1 MNMNVENEVYPSD
14 MEKFMAPGPEGPIF
28 MVNLLKYK
36 DKAEYKD
43 GRESTLTGRQA
54 YGLYSAEVVNLVAE
68 HGGHEIFWAD
78 VSEILLGKVESL
90 WDAIAI
96 VMYPNRGS
104 LMGMSSSEGMKKIA
118 MHRHAGLEGQLNI
131 ETVNLPE
138 RLSHLLVDPGA
149 QS

>member
-1 MNMNVENEVYPSD
+1 MKVENEVYPSD
-14 MEKFMAPGPEGPIF
+14 MEKLMAAGPDGPIF

-43 GRESTLTGRQA
+43 GRETALTGRQA
-54 YGLYSAEVVNLVAE
+54 YDLYAAEVINLVRD
-68 HGGHEIFWAD
+68 HGGHEIFWTD
-78 VSEILLGKVESL
+78 VSDILLGTVEVL

-96 VMYPNRGS
+96 VMYPNRGA
-104 LMGMSSSEGMKKIA
+104 LMAMSSSEGMKKIA

-131 ETVNLPE
+131 ETVNLPK
-138 RLSHLLVDPGA
+138 RLSHLLVDPGV

>member
-1 MNMNVENEVYPSD
+1 MKVENEVYPSD
-14 MEKFMAPGPEGPIF
+14 MEKFMAAGPDGPIF
-28 MVNLLKYK
+28 MVNLFKYK

-43 GRESTLTGRQA
+43 GRETTLTGRQT
-54 YGLYSAEVVNLVAE
+54 YGLYAEEVINLVRD

-78 VSEILLGKVESL
+78 VSDILLGTVEAL

-96 VMYPNRGS
+96 VMYPNRGA
-104 LMGMSSSEGMKKIA
+104 LMAMSSSEGMKKIA
-118 MHRHAGLEGQLNI
+118 MHRQAGLEGQLNI
-131 ETVNLPE
+131 ETVNLPK